1 MSVLSDGDGN
11 TCLCRA
17 GQRGDRHL
25 LSLPIDLFGQRR
37 IDQAGRNPRQT
48 VEEVAKTFVLD
59 LDRETVSSST
69 STSTGETP
77 EFEYDQK
84 TLQSGVIQLI
94 SAQPLFPAQFH
105 ATPPCKWVQ

>member
-11 TCLCRA
+11 TRLCGP

-48 VEEVAKTFVLD
+48 VEEVAKTFVLVLVLVLVLD
-59 LDRETVSSST
+59 LDLDLDLDLVLDLVSSRLVS
-69 STSTGETP
+69 SRS
-77 EFEYDQK
+77 
-84 TLQSGVIQLI
+84 
-94 SAQPLFPAQFH
+94 
-105 ATPPCKWVQ
+105 